1 MANKAK
7 PSRQDFASFLGGLA
21 SVIEHLP
28 FGDHRDE
35 KQAFLSAVRK
45 LSTCRS
51 AETKVFLAFE
61 CGRLYERMG
70 LAEPAEKGHR
80 AAERAKT
87 NNHSRSA
94 KASARHA
101 EWLEYA
107 REILPIHRDENGR
120 VWRTEIYKAVRDRFR
135 LKDEKQA
142 ANVLKPFLD
151 QLLSET
157 TIVIS

>member
-1 MANKAK
+1 MAHKAK

-51 AETKVFLAFE
+51 AETKLLLAFE
-61 CGRLYERMG
+61 CGRLHERMG

-80 AAERAKT
+80 ASKRADI
-87 NNHSRSA
+87 NNASRSA

-101 EWLEYA
+101 EWIEYA
-107 REILPIHRDENGR
+107 RENLPKHRDEKR
-120 VWRTEIYKAVRDRFR
+120 IWKEELYKAVADHFR
-135 LKDEKQA
+135 VSERQA
-142 ANVLKPFLD
+142 SNVIRKFLR
-151 QLLSET
+151 
-157 TIVIS
+157 TIS